1 MGCES
6 QVYKAPILQEEKQ
19 QGRKLKYSHNSGFID
34 FTFIDDII

>member
-19 QGRKLKYSHNSGFID
+19 QGRKLECKSGFID
-34 FTFIDDII
+34 FTFSDDII